1 MIGPRSGRAPTAG
14 TSRFRRLFD
23 RGSWS
28 VPPIVLAPALLGG
41 VLLAV
46 VVATSWPYFADEHA
60 YWTAAQRFAAGQPL
74 YDASAPVFT
83 PYAYWYPP
91 VLAQVLSPLTLVAP
105 DWLFS
110 AAWTALVVACLWYLS
125 GRNLLVALAL
135 IAFLPVALELQARNV
150 HLVIAALIVLALRRS
165 WLFWIPATALKLAP
179 VVGVLYLVAAGRRR
193 EAVLTGIFGLALTG
207 ISVVLAPQAWTD
219 FLHVAAGR
227 AAALDGRPAGCPLR
241 CPPRRRSP
249 AGNRGRVARRPGRGG
264 RARGRDHDRE
274 PHPLGQRA
282 EHARRG
288 RRPPADGPGRK
299 SCRVRPRCVR
309 TRCGTS
315 GHCHSRG
322 MIVA

>member
-227 AAALDGRPAGCPLR
+227 AAASTGGLLDVPYAARLGAGALLAIV
-241 CPPRRRSP
+241 
-249 AGNRGRVARRPGRGG
+249 AGWRGG
-264 RARGRDHDRE
+264 RAGEVGLVVAITIANPTLWANALSMLVAAVALLRTVPDGRAAASAPD
-274 PHPLGQRA
+274 A
-282 EHARRG
+282 
-288 RRPPADGPGRK
+288 
-299 SCRVRPRCVR
+299 
-309 TRCGTS
+309 S
-315 GHCHSRG
+315 GHDAARPG
-322 MIVA
+322 IATAEG